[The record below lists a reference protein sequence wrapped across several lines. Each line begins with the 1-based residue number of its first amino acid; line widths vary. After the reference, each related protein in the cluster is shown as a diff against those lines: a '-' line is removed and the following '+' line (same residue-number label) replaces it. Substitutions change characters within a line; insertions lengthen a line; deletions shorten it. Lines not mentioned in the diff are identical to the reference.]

1 MNILLT
7 LDGSEFAESAIPAAQ
22 RLARTPGTEVH
33 VLAVAEPSHAEALA
47 GRPPGGIAAELGGDG
62 VATLDAP
69 ELLPMDVEFILEHY
83 LEAVARQ
90 FPNCVVK
97 PVLRV
102 GPHPAEQIAAYAE
115 ANGIDLIVMATHGR
129 SGIGQFLHGSIAGRV
144 LRAGVAPVV
153 LVRPAMAAA

>member
-7 LDGSEFAESAIPAAQ
+7 LDGSEFAESAIPLAQ
-22 RLARTPGTEVH
+22 RLARTPGSEVH

-47 GRPPGGIAAELGGDG
+47 AGPLGAVSMEGSGPGVE
-62 VATLDAP
+62 AP
-69 ELLPMDVEFILEHY
+69 ALLPLDVEFILEHY
-83 LEAVARQ
+83 LESVARQ
-90 FPNCVVK
+90 FPDCVVK

-115 ANGIDLIVMATHGR
+115 ANEIDLIVMATHGR
-129 SGIGQFLHGSIAGRV
+129 SGIGQFLHGSVAGRV

-153 LVRPAMAAA
+153 LVRPAMAA